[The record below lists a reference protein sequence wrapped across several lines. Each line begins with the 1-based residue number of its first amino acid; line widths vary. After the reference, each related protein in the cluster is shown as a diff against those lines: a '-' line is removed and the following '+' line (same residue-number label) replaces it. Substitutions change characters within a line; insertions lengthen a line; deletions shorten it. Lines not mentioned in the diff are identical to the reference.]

1 MTSIWRG
8 PLLIAAIHGA
18 SLTAAWGQ
26 SSVQGSTYE
35 DNGSVVKIEFLPGGN
50 AFTWMGP
57 VSTPC
62 TYVENGKTVAVTCE
76 GDKTDFTVNDDGSLT
91 GPPNGFI
98 SRLTKKKT

>member
-1 MTSIWRG
+1 MKSSCRRA
-8 PLLIAAIHGA
+8 LLITAAICGA
-18 SLTAAWGQ
+18 GVTTAWGQ
-26 SSVQGSTYE
+26 SVQGSTYE
-35 DNGSVVKIEFLPGGN
+35 DNGSVVKIEFLPGGK

-62 TYVENGKTVAVTCE
+62 TYAQNGKTVALTCE

-98 SRLTKKKT
+98 SRLTKKKM